1 MKTNTKISSMIRT
14 ISLISIILLM
24 FSCTHRV
31 KKHVYKA
38 SDGSGY
44 VFQNENDV
52 WYIMYYN
59 SSTGDY
65 DCRVLESEPSYDVNS
80 YQSVEF
86 SSDNVSNF
94 SEMSESTG
102 QDVGGSEAGNVS
114 DGSGMS
120 ESSGS
125 DCGGSDGGGDG
136 GGGD

>member
-1 MKTNTKISSMIRT
+1 MYTP
-14 ISLISIILLM
+14 
-24 FSCTHRV
+24 C

-44 VFQNENDV
+44 VFQNEDAV

-59 SSTGDY
+59 SATGDY
-65 DCRVLESEPSYDVNS
+65 DCRTLDSEPSYDVNS
-80 YQSVEF
+80 YQTVEF

-102 QDVGGSEAGNVS
+102 QDVGGSDNS
-114 DGSGMS
+114 DASATDSGGMS

-125 DCGGSDGGGDG
+125 GCGGSDGGCDG
-136 GGGD
+136 GCGE